1 MSKATCRDA
10 MDAANTP
17 HRVYKQ
23 EVRASLIAA
32 CNCASYSLGT
42 MMNQVIT
49 WFLLGASAVRR
60 TRTPPHIKRVE

>member
-1 MSKATCRDA
+1 MSRATCRDA

-32 CNCASYSLGT
+32 CDILSTVLGT
-42 MMNQVIT
+42 T
-49 WFLLGASAVRR
+49 RRPGYPLAASGATCEDRIL
-60 TRTPPHIKRVE
+60 TPPHIKQVE